1 MRPEIWGPHA
11 WIFLHSVTLEYPD
24 NPTDED
30 KQNMINFINSL
41 GYVLPCIKC
50 RNNFK
55 IHLTKFPL
63 TDKVLET
70 KQNLVY
76 WLIDIHNCVNDI
88 KKTKKLSY
96 AEGLG
101 NLLEHYE
108 NDKDKDKSF
117 FYILTFIILFL
128 VVLVVLGYIFLK

>member
-41 GYVLPCIKC
+41 GKILPCIKC
-50 RNNFK
+50 QNNFK

-96 AEGLG
+96 VEGL
-101 NLLEHYE
+101 NTLLEHYE
-108 NDKDKDKSF
+108 NNVFSSNF
-117 FYILTFIILFL
+117 VYILTVVIILIL
-128 VVLVVLGYIFLK
+128 IILGLGYMFL